1 MLVVVLASAIVS
13 ESFFKYIPLSS
24 LSLLSSFSFLFV
36 FFKKM
41 NVVNIRQLAGD
52 VSMERVTV
60 VKNRLFFLMP
70 AV

>member
-24 LSLLSSFSFLFV
+24 LSLLSSLSFLFV